1 MVKKRVYELAKELKI
16 ENKEL
21 MHKLTSMG
29 IAVKSH
35 MSTVDEEDIERLIK
49 EINLIKEKE
58 EKEKDKSLKQSVETA
73 PPSSRIEIRGSK
85 FEPRDYRAGQVNR
98 VPARPPDK
106 RFQEKPLPEKRT
118 LTKPAQEDKMS
129 PGGTGTRPAF
139 QEVRPALKST
149 KGIAPVAPETRAKG
163 AAFGRDLPLGLAPE
177 TQEKKTLLLKA
188 EQLKVPKVPEEIK
201 ITEKGKQTRK
211 QRKGERQ
218 KQHIIETGK
227 KENILDPK
235 QHYPV
240 KGQIKELRK
249 EDQRPHP
256 QKQIETG
263 EKKPIIISR
272 EGITVQEMAEKMKKS
287 PAELI
292 KKLLLLDVMA
302 TINQEIDLETAT
314 ILASEFGFEIKIKKE
329 LDLEA
334 LIMSETSDSPSSLQP
349 RSCVVTVMGHV
360 DHGKTS
366 LLDVIRETNVTATEA
381 GGITQHIGAYQ
392 VEHNN
397 KKITFIDTPGH
408 EAFTAM
414 RARGAKIT
422 DIAVLVVAA
431 EDGVMPQTVEAINH
445 AKAAGVPIIVAINKM
460 DKPNANPERIKQQLT
475 EHGLVAE
482 EWGGDT
488 ICVLVSAKIKQGIEE
503 LLDMILLVA
512 EMNEL
517 KANYD
522 CLARGIIVESE
533 LSKERG
539 PVATVLVQN
548 GTLKIG
554 DSIIAGTAF
563 GRVRAMV
570 DHKGRRVKKAGPST
584 PVEVWGCS
592 EVPQAGDLF
601 YGVPDEKI
609 ARQITEKRLV
619 RLREEEFKAAQPRI
633 SLNDLFKQIKEGQV
647 KELHLIIKADTQGSV
662 EALKQSLE
670 QLSTAEVRVKIIH
683 SGVGAVTETDIMLA
697 SASSAIIIG
706 FTVRPDINAKNTA
719 CRENVD
725 IRLYQV
731 IYEAINDVKAAMS
744 GLLEP
749 EYVEVNLGRLQVR
762 KVFNASKI
770 GAIAGCYVSEGKV
783 VRDAN
788 VRIIR
793 QDKVIHEGKIES
805 LKRFKDDV
813 REVLENYECGLT
825 LEKFNDTQEGDIIE
839 VYTTEETK
847 RELA

>member
-16 ENKEL
+16 EYKEL

-29 IAVKSH
+29 IVVKSH
-35 MSTVDEEDIERLIK
+35 MSTIDEQDIARLIK

-58 EKEKDKSLKQSVETA
+58 KSLKLSAETA
-73 PPSSRIEIRGSK
+73 PTSSK
-85 FEPRDYRAGQVNR
+85 FEPRDYRAGRVDR

-118 LTKPAQEDKMS
+118 PARPVQEEKMS
-129 PGGTGTRPAF
+129 PAGIGARPVF
-139 QEVRPALKST
+139 QKVRPAMKSP
-149 KGIAPVAPETRAKG
+149 KGIAPVPQKTGTAE
-163 AAFGRDLPLGLAPE
+163 AAFSRDLPLGPATE
-177 TQEKKTLLLKA
+177 TKEKKTSILKA
-188 EQLKVPKVPEEIK
+188 EQLKVPKVPEEVK
-201 ITEKGKQTRK
+201 TTEKGKQIRK
-211 QRKGERQ
+211 PRKGEHQ
-218 KQHIIETGK
+218 KQYIFETE
-227 KENILDPK
+227 KEEKILDYK
-235 QHYPV
+235 QRYPAA
-240 KGQIKELRK
+240 GQIKELRK
-249 EDQRPHP
+249 ESQRPHP
-256 QKQIETG
+256 QKQFEVA

-292 KKLLLLDVMA
+292 KKLLLLGVMA

-314 ILASEFGFEIKIKKE
+314 ILASEFGFEVKIKKE
-329 LDLEA
+329 VDLES
-334 LIMSETSDSPSSLQP
+334 LIMSETNDSPSSLQP
-349 RSCVVTVMGHV
+349 RPCVVTVMGHV

-366 LLDVIRETNVTATEA
+366 LLDVIRQTNVTATEA

-392 VEHNN
+392 VEHNH

-431 EDGVMPQTVEAINH
+431 EDGVMPQTIEAINH
-445 AKAAGVPIIVAINKM
+445 AKAAAVPIIVAVNKM

-488 ICVLVSAKIKQGIEE
+488 ICVLVSAKAKQGIEE
-503 LLDMILLVA
+503 LLDTVLLVA

-522 CLARGIIVESE
+522 CSARGIIVESE

-548 GTLKIG
+548 GTLKVG

-570 DHKGRRVKKAGPST
+570 DHKGKRVKKAGPST
-584 PVEVWGCS
+584 PVEIWGCS
-592 EVPQAGDLF
+592 EVPQAGDIF
-601 YGVPDEKI
+601 YGVPDEKM

-619 RLREEEFKAAQPRI
+619 RLREEELKAVQPRI

-647 KELHLIIKADTQGSV
+647 KELHLIIKADTQGAV
-662 EALKQSLE
+662 EALRQSLE
-670 QLSTAEVRVKIIH
+670 QLVSAEVRVKIIH
-683 SGVGAVTETDIMLA
+683 SGVGAITETDIMLA
-697 SASSAIIIG
+697 SASNAIIIG
-706 FTVRPDINAKNTA
+706 FNVRPDVNAKNTA
-719 CRENVD
+719 CREKVD

-749 EYVEVNLGRLQVR
+749 EYVEVSLGRLQVR
-762 KVFNASKI
+762 KVFKASKI

-788 VRIIR
+788 VRVVR
-793 QDKVIHEGKIES
+793 QDKVIYEGKIES

-839 VYTTEETK
+839 VYTTEQTK